1 MKIKNIFKWII
12 IILSVIVMLAGIGY
26 SGYHVWDSSVHP
38 DGFGFSNFGFLVPF
52 IIMPISIS
60 IVSGLW
66 AIYGIMI
73 FICYVLSM
81 PNKRKKYAILSS
93 ILLVILIIVI
103 SIYYGIKIKNDHE
116 KILYSYDT
124 KVQGVCT
131 SNCQKVFS
139 SSNYKNNGIYKD
151 NKYNKIIY
159 IKDADYKNFSD
170 EDMEYSYIYYY
181 NLGYT
186 VSKKVDKYFKNEK
199 YLYDDETNNTRN
211 LYIAL
216 PVYSKNELINNYS
229 EKLYLFYQNASKEG
243 DEVNF
248 HIYYNENYLTINNS
262 NNLLLL
268 LKNVNYKKYISENE
282 DVSNVCDVDV
292 DYESLYKKIGDSGN
306 YYCYYANPRSI
317 LDKYYDSKNISKE
330 IITDDNNFM
339 NIKLKDNVS
348 QQEFVNMLI
357 N

>member
-1 MKIKNIFKWII
+1 MKTKNIFKRII
-12 IILSVIVMLAGIGY
+12 IILSIIVMLAGIGY
-26 SGYHVWDSSVHP
+26 SGYDVWDASVHP
-38 DGFGFSNFGFLVPF
+38 DGFGFSNFGFLAPF
-52 IIMPISIS
+52 VIIPASLL
-60 IVSGLW
+60 IVLGLW
-66 AIYGIMI
+66 AIYYFVI

-93 ILLVILIIVI
+93 ILMVILIIVI
-103 SIYYGIKIKNDHE
+103 SINHEMKINNNHE

-124 KVQGVCT
+124 KVQGICT

-139 SSNYKNNGIYKD
+139 SSNYKKNGIYKD
-151 NKYNKIIY
+151 NKYNNIIF
-159 IKDADYKNFSD
+159 IKDADYKDLSD

-186 VSKKVDKYFKNEK
+186 VSKNVDKYFKNEK
-199 YLYDDETNNTRN
+199 YLYDDNTNNTRN

-229 EKLYLFYQNASKEG
+229 EKLYLFYQDASKEG

-248 HIYYNENYLTINNS
+248 HIYYNENYLIINNS
-262 NNLLLL
+262 ENLLLL

-282 DVSNVCDVDV
+282 DVSNVCDVD
-292 DYESLYKKIGDSGN
+292 YEYLNKKIGDSG
-306 YYCYYANPRSI
+306 YYDCYYANPRRV
-317 LDKYYDSKNISKE
+317 LDKYYDSKNISKK
-330 IITDDNNFM
+330 ILTDTNNFM

-348 QQEFVNMLI
+348 QQEFINMLI
-357 N
+357 K